1 MGGRRPV
8 AGVGVLSALEA
19 TILPVPL
26 ELILVPLMA
35 ARRHLIW
42 RFASAATVGCV
53 AAAMLGYAV
62 GWALMESA
70 GEPLLRSA
78 GYYDE
83 FERIRRD
90 LAGGGGFW
98 IIFTIGVTPI
108 PFQSAMLAAGASGY
122 SFPAFVMAATMAR
135 SLRYFGLAA
144 LVWLVGARA
153 QRLWE
158 PHSGTIVLTVAGL
171 VVIYLLWQLSA

>member
-1 MGGRRPV
+1 MFHGRRPIV
-8 AGVGVLSALEA
+8 GVGVLSMLEA

-42 RFASAATVGCV
+42 RLAGAATLGCV
-53 AAAMLGYAV
+53 LAAIFGYAV
-62 GWALMESA
+62 GWALMESV

-78 GYYDE
+78 GYHDE

-90 LAGGGGFW
+90 LGGGGGFW

-122 SFPAFVMAATMAR
+122 SFPAFVLAATMAR

-144 LVWLVGARA
+144 LVWLVGERA

-158 PHSGTIVLTVAGL
+158 SHSATIALTVAGL
-171 VVIYLLWQLSA
+171 LVIYLLWQL

>member
-1 MGGRRPV
+1 MRGRRPV
-8 AGVGVLSALEA
+8 VGVGILSGLEA

-35 ARRHLIW
+35 ARRHLLW
-42 RFASAATVGCV
+42 QLAGAATLGCV
-53 AAAMLGYAV
+53 IAAMLGYVV
-62 GWALMESA
+62 GWVFMESA

-98 IIFTIGVTPI
+98 MIFTIGVTPI
-108 PFQSAMLAAGASGY
+108 PFQSAMLAAGAANY
-122 SFPAFVMAATMAR
+122 SFPAFVVAAALSR
-135 SLRYFGLAA
+135 SLRYFGLAV
-144 LVWLVGARA
+144 LVWLVGRRA
-153 QRLWE
+153 QRLWDS
-158 PHSGTIVLTVAGL
+158 HGATLTLTIAGL
-171 VVIYLLWQLSA
+171 IAIYFLWQVTS